1 MQVALS
7 VIGKFHTFDLA
18 RELHQRSMLVGIFS
32 GYPRFKLRHEQ
43 LPDALIH
50 TFPWLRTPYMVL
62 ARRPWLGARF
72 MRLCERLS
80 YATFD
85 RHTARHLP
93 ACDVFV
99 GLSGSALHSGRQAR
113 QQGARYVCDRGSSH
127 IRSQHELIAQ
137 EHALWG
143 QANDDTDLRTIAQ
156 EEAEYAEADC
166 ITVPSRFSADTFIA
180 QGVPA
185 HKVRCL
191 PYGVNLTDFRPTGQ
205 PQAGHFDILFAGGA
219 SLRKG
224 VPYLLKAFQRFQH
237 PHKRLL
243 FAGSFPAN
251 LAEHMRAAGLWSD
264 GIELLGHLDWPALR
278 ERMSTSHALVLPS
291 IEDGFGLVMAQA
303 MACGCPVIASEHTGA
318 RDLFIDGDAGYIVPI
333 RRADLLADRLQQLA
347 DDPALRHAMGQRA
360 LKVVQSVGGW
370 QRYGDEAVSIYAS
383 LLQQGASA

>member
-18 RELHQRSMLVGIFS
+18 RELHQRGMLAGIFS

-50 TFPWLRTPYMVL
+50 TFPWLRAPYMAL
-62 ARRPWLGARF
+62 ARKDWLGARF
-72 MRLCERLS
+72 MQRIERWS

-99 GLSGSALHSGRQAR
+99 GLSGAALHSGRQAR

-127 IRSQHELIAQ
+127 IRQQHALLDE
-137 EHALWG
+137 EHAIWG
-143 QANDDTDLRTIAQ
+143 LHNQSTAPHTIEQ

-166 ITVPSRFSADTFIA
+166 ITVPSRFSANTFIA

-191 PYGVNLTDFRPTGQ
+191 PYGVNLSDFRPAGQ
-205 PQAGHFDILFAGGA
+205 PQTGRFDILFAGGA

-237 PHKRLL
+237 PHKRLS
-243 FAGSFPAN
+243 FAGSFPTD
-251 LAEHMRAAGLWSD
+251 LISHMRTAGLWSE
-264 GIELLGHLDWPALR
+264 GIELLGHLDWHALR
-278 ERMSTSHALVLPS
+278 ERMSTSHTLVLPS

-318 RDLFIDGDAGYIVPI
+318 NELFIDGDAGYIVPI

-347 DDPALRHAMGQRA
+347 DDPALRDAMGQRA

-383 LLQQGASA
+383 LLQQGAPA